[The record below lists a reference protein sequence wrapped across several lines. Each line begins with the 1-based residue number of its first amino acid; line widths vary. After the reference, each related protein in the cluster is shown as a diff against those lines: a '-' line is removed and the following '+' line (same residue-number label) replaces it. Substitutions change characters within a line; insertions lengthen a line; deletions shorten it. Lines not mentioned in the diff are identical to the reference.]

1 MIIADATA
9 PTEVHGVHGA
19 EGTSWW
25 KCFVRGAELA
35 GGWEAVEW
43 ARLPPGGLS
52 GEHLHTRTE
61 EVYILLTGSGQILLN
76 GRSTP
81 VRAGDVVLT
90 GIGTRHGLL
99 NTGPATLSWLVVEVL
114 GPDTAA
120 VFGRPMAGG
129 ASAGRSE
136 RNAAMPAAQVFHL
149 QEPGE
154 IDPREVLTGPL
165 RRIARQRLAPAQ
177 ADTVVA
183 DGSEFTLFVIAGS
196 GTIASGPASAPL
208 GPEVSVTLPLGS
220 TATVTAGPD
229 GLELFSLELLVPDG
243 AAA

>member
-1 MIIADATA
+1 MIVADTSA
-9 PTEVHGVHGA
+9 PAEVHGVHGA
-19 EGTSWW
+19 DGTSWW

-35 GGWEAVEW
+35 GAWEAVEW

-61 EVYILLTGSGQILLN
+61 EVYILLAGTGEIILD
-76 GRSTP
+76 GRPTA

-99 NTGPATLSWLVVEVL
+99 NTGPDRLSWLVVELL

-120 VFGRPMAGG
+120 VFGRGP
-129 ASAGRSE
+129 AGRVPAAPSG
-136 RNAAMPAAQVFHL
+136 RNATMPAAQVLHL

-154 IDPREVLTGPL
+154 IDPTGVLTGPL
-165 RRIARQRLAPAQ
+165 KRIARQRLAAHQ
-177 ADTVVA
+177 QDTVRA
-183 DGSEFTLFVIAGS
+183 AGREFTLFVVAGS
-196 GTIASGPASAPL
+196 GAITSGQASAAL

-220 TATVTAGPD
+220 AATLTAGAD
-229 GLELFSLELLVPDG
+229 GLDLFVLELLVPDG
-243 AAA
+243 APA